1 MKKKPLLWVACG
13 IFLFLCLHLTIPII
27 STAQTPNV
35 ANRLQTLVKADQL
48 YLAGDTAGAEKLYR
62 QVKTPFAQEASRITL
77 PEPITDPEQLS
88 GAGRVYWRNATEGMQ
103 QGLTSKI
110 FVPLQ
115 MLLERHP
122 EFTPAYT
129 LYAEATKKYGDKK
142 DILPVLERAISI
154 FPQSA
159 ELNQALIKAQQE
171 AEQWLEASITARQFA
186 MTYPDHPQAEEFTS
200 IAENNF
206 NRFRSQLNQ
215 QVVLQGIVGAT
226 IGIVT
231 GNANLQAVTLAP
243 LLLQG
248 ESAMGAQLAAVYKQ
262 QSTLIEDPTI
272 VEYVSRIGNNIANLM
287 GRNDFDYEFNV
298 ILDDSL
304 NAFALPG
311 GKVFV
316 NTGAIM
322 ALNSEAELAGLLG
335 HEVGHAVLS
344 HGFDRIT
351 NANLLANVGQII
363 PFGNL
368 ISNLAILDYGRQ
380 QETQADV
387 VGTRVLAGAGYAA
400 DGLRNFFVTIKQQEK
415 GRTIP
420 AYLSTHPAS
429 EDRMRYLEEIIQRNG
444 YNRYAFEG
452 VQTHK
457 EIQARLEQILEE
469 SKQQEDE
476 IVQE

>member
-1 MKKKPLLWVACG
+1 MKKMRWLWVACG
-13 IFLFLCLHLTIPII
+13 IFLFFCLHLVIPII
-27 STAQTPNV
+27 SSAQTPNV
-35 ANRLQTLVKADQL
+35 AKRFQTLVKADEL

-62 QVKTPFAQEASRITL
+62 QVKPPFAQEASRSTL
-77 PEPITDPEQLS
+77 VEPITDPEQLS
-88 GAGRVYWRNATEGMQ
+88 GAGRVYWRNASEGMQ

-110 FVPLQ
+110 FVPLK

-129 LYAEATKKYGDKK
+129 LYAEATRKYGNQK
-142 DILPVLERAISI
+142 DILPFLERAVSI

-159 ELNQALIKAQQE
+159 EINQALIKAQQE

-186 MTYPDHPQAEEFTS
+186 MIYPQHPQAEEFTS
-200 IAENNF
+200 IAESNF

-226 IGIVT
+226 IGILT
-231 GNANLQAVTLAP
+231 GNNIQAVRLAP

-248 ESAMGAQLAAVYKQ
+248 ESAIGAQVAATYKQ
-262 QSTLIEDPTI
+262 QSTLIEDAAI
-272 VEYVSRIGNNIANLM
+272 VEYISGIGNKIADLM

-344 HGFDRIT
+344 HGFQRIT
-351 NANLLANVGQII
+351 NANLLANVAQII

-368 ISNLAILDYGRQ
+368 ISNLAILDYSRQ

-387 VGTRVLAGAGYAA
+387 VGTRVLAAAGYAA

-420 AYLSTHPAS
+420 AYLGTHPAS
-429 EDRMRYLEEIIQRNG
+429 QERMRYLEEIIQRNG

-452 VQTHK
+452 VQRHR
-457 EIQARLEQILEE
+457 EIQARLEKILEE
-469 SKQQEDE
+469 NKQQEDE

>member
-1 MKKKPLLWVACG
+1 MKKMPLLRVAGG
-13 IFLFLCLHLTIPII
+13 IVLFFCLHLVIPII

-48 YLAGDTAGAEKLYR
+48 YLAGDTVAAEKLYR
-62 QVKTPFAQEASRITL
+62 QVKTPFAQEASRSTL
-77 PEPITDPEQLS
+77 FQPITDPEQLS

-142 DILPVLERAISI
+142 DILPVLERAVSI
-154 FPQSA
+154 FPQSV
-159 ELNQALIKAQQE
+159 ELNQALIKAHQE

-186 MTYPDHPQAEEFTS
+186 MISPQHPQAEEFTN
-200 IAENNF
+200 IAESNF

-215 QVVLQGIVGAT
+215 QVVFQGIVGAT
-226 IGIVT
+226 IGILT
-231 GNANLQAVTLAP
+231 GNANLQAIKLAP
-243 LLLQG
+243 LILQG
-248 ESAMGAQLAAVYKQ
+248 ESAMGAQLAAAYKQ

-344 HGFDRIT
+344 HGFQRVT

-368 ISNLAILDYGRQ
+368 ISNLAILDYSRQ
-380 QETQADV
+380 HETQADV
-387 VGTRVLAGAGYAA
+387 VGTRVLAAAGYAA
-400 DGLRNFFVTIKQQEK
+400 DGLRNFFVTTKQQEK

-420 AYLSTHPAS
+420 AYLRTHPTS

-452 VQTHK
+452 VQRHR
-457 EIQARLEQILEE
+457 EIQARLEEILED
-469 SKQQEDE
+469 S
-476 IVQE
+476 